1 MLFRYLYLFN
11 IVLSFANAAYSAD
24 ELFTLACLPREWI
37 LLIYAWNT
45 PDLRTEVALLLLYFA
60 GQQFLAAE
68 TGITADGHELLASL
82 DVPIGKLLVGD
93 HRPRKVKKVVKARE
107 FEAMLADIHKLFT
120 ILEKVVLINLRGNVL
135 EAFVEEVLKALLV
148 LQDLFE

>member
-11 IVLSFANAAYSAD
+11 IVLSFAHPAYSAD

-82 DVPIGKLLVGD
+82 DVPIGKLLVGTTG
-93 HRPRKVKKVVKARE
+93 RERLKRLSRRENSKPCLPTYTSCLRSLKK
-107 FEAMLADIHKLFT
+107 LS
-120 ILEKVVLINLRGNVL
+120 
-135 EAFVEEVLKALLV
+135 
-148 LQDLFE
+148 

>member
-1 MLFRYLYLFN
+1 
-11 IVLSFANAAYSAD
+11 
-24 ELFTLACLPREWI
+24 
-37 LLIYAWNT
+37 
-45 PDLRTEVALLLLYFA
+45 
-60 GQQFLAAE
+60 
-68 TGITADGHELLASL
+68 
-82 DVPIGKLLVGD
+82 VGD

-107 FEAMLADIHKLFT
+107 FEPMLADIHKLFT